1 MGGNDNKT
9 AVEAGKKDNNLMF
22 ADMGA
27 SIVSLAGTWEFAF
40 GAQGEFKDSITLPTT
55 TEVSEKGNLA
65 ELSLETR
72 YLSRRRPY
80 TGICRYKKEVMIS
93 EEFKDKKIYLC
104 LERTKYTRIFV
115 DKRFVTVSHETLI
128 PQRHDL
134 SLWLAPGTHEILIE
148 VDNNLALYEDFPESL
163 YNGHQ
168 YTEHTQ
174 TNWNGILGQITLEA
188 FDPVMI
194 ENVVIKKCRDF
205 KAFDI
210 DLRVKNYCEE
220 QPVKVCVLYGRSET
234 KVVNEIKSEHIL
246 EPGIN
251 NLQIRISEE
260 NMFLWNEFK
269 QNLYQFQINLKG
281 QGMEAVYKTVTG
293 FRDVRIMG
301 QRIHINEEAV
311 FLRGNLDCCIYPLT
325 GYAPMN
331 TGDWRKIYQQAKEY
345 GINHYRFHSWCPPKA
360 AFEAADIEG
369 IYLQVELSC
378 FANGFYKAEKPL
390 CDKSLNEYLFDQ
402 AQKLIQEYGNH
413 PSFLIF
419 AVGNEM
425 IGDIEAFADLLKV
438 LKNLRPDKLYTQG
451 SNNFLE
457 DPVCTVEDDLWIT
470 MRTSKTD
477 NVRASFSHG
486 DKPLGLIQRK
496 EPYHTLGDYKK
507 AAANSGIP
515 VISHEVGQYQASPNF
530 KEAEK
535 YRGVTESTALK
546 VFWERLREKKL
557 EKQWEEFYYNSG
569 DLLVQC
575 YKEEAEAM
583 LRTGDLSGFQLLG
596 LQDFPGQG
604 TALVGIWD
612 SFLDSK
618 GFLTPE
624 QWREFCN
631 SRVVLF
637 KMEKGIYKSGE
648 AIEGEVWIHNYGEED
663 ITGDTL
669 KVTIYKHSSDIESSG
684 EERNTAKEV
693 YRHKTYYSELER
705 LDTDEILGEMSYT
718 NIKAPK
724 GSLSFIQ
731 KVSITLKEL
740 LKPCALYIE
749 LNINGLRNHY
759 PLWIYP
765 DVSLNSEESPLL
777 YTAYSAEVEEALK
790 QGKTV
795 GVFSSKWE
803 NSIEG
808 FFPPDFWCYPMF
820 KKACEDKGVEIAPG
834 TLGLVCKKDHPA
846 LELFPTQSCSGWQ
859 WRQIVNL
866 SRPVILDEEKSEG
879 ETIVQVI
886 DNFDR
891 NHKLGLIYEIPL
903 YKGKMVVCA
912 VDLFDHLHIPEVKQ
926 LFYSLK
932 MYIEKECFKEQ

>member
-1 MGGNDNKT
+1 MGGNAIIPVD
-9 AVEAGKKDNNLMF
+9 AGKADEHPIF
-22 ADMGA
+22 ADKHTKVINLTGA
-27 SIVSLAGTWEFAF
+27 WEFAF
-40 GAQGEFKDSITLPTT
+40 GAQGEFNDSIMLPST
-55 TEVSEKGNLA
+55 TEVSEKGSLA
-65 ELSLETR
+65 APSTETKF
-72 YLSRRRPY
+72 LSRRRPY
-80 TGICRYKKEVMIS
+80 TGICRYKKEVMIP
-93 EEFKDKKIYLC
+93 EEFEGKKIYLY
-104 LERTKYTRIFV
+104 LERTKYTRVFV
-115 DKRFVTVSHETLI
+115 DGRFVTSSHETLI

-134 SLWLAPGTHEILIE
+134 SAWLTAGAHEIQIE

-174 TNWNGILGQITLEA
+174 TNWNGILGNITLEA
-188 FDPVMI
+188 YDPVII
-194 ENVVIKKCRDF
+194 EHVVIKKCRGMN
-205 KAFDI
+205 ALDI
-210 DLRVKNYCEE
+210 NLSVRNYCEE
-220 QPVKVCVLYGRSET
+220 QKVKLYVLYGRSEAQEV
-234 KVVNEIKSEHIL
+234 KEAGSEHIL
-246 EPGIN
+246 ESGMN
-251 NLQIRISEE
+251 SLQIRISEE
-260 NMFLWNEFK
+260 KLYLWNEFNR
-269 QNLYQFQINLKG
+269 NLYQIQISLKG
-281 QGMEAVYKTVTG
+281 QEFEAVYNAVTG
-293 FRDVRIMG
+293 FRDAAGLG
-301 QRIHINEEAV
+301 QRILINEEAV

-331 TGDWRKIYQQAKEY
+331 TEDWIQIYRQAKEY

-360 AFEAADIEG
+360 AFEAADKEG

-378 FANGFYKAEKPL
+378 FANGFYKEDNSL
-390 CDKSLNEYLFDQ
+390 CDRSLNEYLYDQ
-402 AQKLIQEYGNH
+402 SQKLLLEYGNH

-425 IGDIEAFADLLKV
+425 IGDLEAFADLLKV
-438 LKNLRPDKLYTQG
+438 LKKQRPDKLYTQG

-457 DPVCTVEDDLWIT
+457 DPVCTGEDDLWIT

-486 DKPLGLIQRK
+486 DKPLGHLQLK
-496 EPYHTLGDYKK
+496 ESYHTHIDYK
-507 AAANSGIP
+507 AAAGNSVIP

-535 YRGVTESTALK
+535 YKGITASTALK
-546 VFWERLREKKL
+546 VFWDRLKEKKL
-557 EKQWEEFYYNSG
+557 ENQWEEFYYNSG

-575 YKEEAEAM
+575 YKEETEAL
-583 LRTGDLSGFQLLG
+583 LRTGNLSGFQLLG

-612 SFLDSK
+612 SFLDTK
-618 GFLTPE
+618 GFITPE

-648 AIEGEVWIHNYGEED
+648 AIEGEVWLHNYGEED
-663 ITGDTL
+663 LKDGTL
-669 KVTIYKHSSDIESSG
+669 EVTIYKHRSNTKGSGKDISTCKG
-684 EERNTAKEV
+684 EG
-693 YRHKTYYSELER
+693 HKTYYSEMER
-705 LDTDEILGEMSYT
+705 LADDEILGEMSYT
-718 NIKAPK
+718 NVRAPK
-724 GSLSFIQ
+724 GSFSFIQ
-731 KVSITLKEL
+731 KVSIQLKEL
-740 LKPCALYIE
+740 AKPYALYME
-749 LNINGLRNHY
+749 LNLSGIRNHY
-759 PLWIYP
+759 PLWVYP
-765 DVSLNSEESPLL
+765 DISLNTDKSSLLFPAYSEE
-777 YTAYSAEVEEALK
+777 AEEALK

-820 KKACEDKGVEIAPG
+820 KKACEDKGVDIAPG

-866 SRPVILDEEKSEG
+866 SRPVILDEDKSEC

-903 YKGKMVVCA
+903 YTGKLVVCA
-912 VDLFDHLHIPEVKQ
+912 ADLFEHLHIPEVKQ
-926 LFYSLK
+926 LFFSLK
-932 MYIEKECFKEQ
+932 MYIEKELTSDAF